1 MCACAV
7 ASIIVGACSG
17 NVGNKCTIDAGDRG
31 GIFDVAQSAGRL
43 EASNLVLKSATKGG
57 AFR

>member
-1 MCACAV
+1 M
-7 ASIIVGACSG
+7 
-17 NVGNKCTIDAGDRG
+17 IDAGDRG

-43 EASNLVLKSATKGG
+43 EARNLVLNSATKGG